1 MFSFGRI
8 RSLALPVHL
17 SILLTSFV
25 AGSLYAGNE
34 GVDVCLNEGDAVP
47 EFQAKTATGDVW
59 KSADHVGKKYVVVY
73 FYPADLTNGCTQQ
86 ACAYRDLKEALESA
100 DVEVVGISG
109 DSPENHALFTRMHS
123 LNFTLLADQ
132 EGQIAKSFGVP
143 VREGDTIMRM
153 VDGVEHAF
161 TRGVTASRWTFI
173 IGKDGKI
180 VKKSTAVEPQKD
192 CQIVLETVRRLT
204 ADAE

>member
-1 MFSFGRI
+1 MFSFGRC
-8 RSLALPVHL
+8 LAPFHPIQL
-17 SILLTSFV
+17 SILLTLFV
-25 AGSLYAGNE
+25 AGSLYAGSE
-34 GVDVCLNEGDAVP
+34 GVDVCLNEGDVVP
-47 EFQAKTATGDVW
+47 EFEAKTANGDVW
-59 KSADHVGKKYVVVY
+59 KSVDHIGKKYVVVY

-86 ACAYRDLKEALESA
+86 ACAYRDMKEALESA

-109 DSPENHALFTRMHS
+109 DSPQNHALFTRMHS

-132 EGQIAKSFGVP
+132 EGRIAKSFGVP
-143 VREGDTIMRM
+143 FREGDTITRM
-153 VDGVEHAF
+153 VDGVEHSF
-161 TRGVTASRWTFI
+161 TRGVTASRWTFV